1 MTYKQI
7 EVSRELRYWITQII
21 IPGIEIIVP
30 GIVGIAGIIT
40 LHPELKEK
48 AKDKFVDIKNKF
60 KK

>member
-7 EVSRELRYWITQII
+7 EASRELRHWITQII
-21 IPGIEIIVP
+21 IP